1 MSLKVLVVE
10 DDTASLELMRE
21 VLASA
26 DAEVRAVSD
35 SEVAAA
41 LINKE
46 NFDGISFGA
55 ADAKDKWCADAD
67 ILAGIRVLLTTFF

>member
-46 NFDGISFGA
+46 NFDGISLELRMPKING
-55 ADAKDKWCADAD
+55 
-67 ILAGIRVLLTTFF
+67 VLTPTF